1 MKPTSNQPPALASK
15 RGGDKRGFT
24 QTLKSGEAGAFQ
36 RTPHRQ
42 PAEGSA
48 AAMRRENQKRRG
60 VQGAGADERPL
71 PPAWGAEHRSPVKGW
86 QTAPAGAASAYMRG
100 KWEEWKA
107 QPGGRQFSDETRE
120 ALSKGQ
126 KRRRALEALLR
137 DRAGKRVRLDED
149 AERQPDWKLTVKQ
162 LSKRGISVERYGPKN
177 KLYMRI
183 PSRKEGGVAKLHNAH
198 SRIMDS
204 LDDRQGHDA
213 TSQLISGIA
222 ARACV

>member
-1 MKPTSNQPPALASK
+1 MALRKLSKAARQELFSERRIDNLPKDQRPRCGARTRSGGECKAQALTSGRCRLH
-15 RGGDKRGFT
+15 GGLSTGAR
-24 QTLKSGEAGAFQ
+24 SRAGKQ
-36 RTPHRQ
+36 RQR
-42 PAEGSA
+42 A
-48 AAMRRENQKRRG
+48 
-60 VQGAGADERPL
+60 
-71 PPAWGAEHRSPVKGW
+71 
-86 QTAPAGAASAYMRG
+86 AASAYMRG